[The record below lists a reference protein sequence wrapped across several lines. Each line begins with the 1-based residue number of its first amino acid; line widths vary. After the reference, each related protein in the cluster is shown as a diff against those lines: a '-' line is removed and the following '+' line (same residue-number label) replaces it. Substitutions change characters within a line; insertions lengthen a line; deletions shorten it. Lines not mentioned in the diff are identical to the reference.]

1 MCRDCNKFT
10 STITNGYSTRIK
22 SKKTKNM
29 ARLYAN
35 RRAAM
40 LNSLSDYRKKKRAKK
55 SESLTNHAR
64 LKRKYSALKIHIY
77 FFFF

>member
-1 MCRDCNKFT
+1 MCRGCNKLT

-40 LNSLSDYRKKKRAKK
+40 LNSLSDYRTKKQAKKKRIINK
-55 SESLTNHAR
+55 SRTIEMEIFST
-64 LKRKYSALKIHIY
+64 
-77 FFFF
+77 